1 MALDFEDQNE
11 SEAALAKWP
20 FYLSAFF
27 ILGITLLFAYLQ
39 YLQEGILGTW
49 QLIGCIFASAV
60 ASILIFFPLF
70 VEKALFLSFY
80 GKKPQEEELHRKIF
94 FDMKEV
100 KEELDSLAVKIDKVP
115 SVVDQ
120 ILKNSK
126 EGDQAEQE
134 LLSSLLHSFQG
145 MESNLTEKLSA
156 LEGLV
161 HSPILP
167 EPDPQI
173 KEVQKNLASTQKK
186 LDTFSSK
193 FEQLQDSINDIKDA
207 LKSSALSSS
216 PPASLNLENPEK
228 HKDQRKASLVTE
240 VMEDE
245 FTEEKEDEPVLSDP
259 EDLVESLTPVT
270 QEEDASDQEDA
281 TNETVLPDLEDLEES
296 FTPETQE
303 EGPPDQ
309 GDATNET
316 VLSGLENLKE
326 EEVTRGGELP
336 NQVSADI
343 ETELDLDL
351 PDPQETIRKVD
362 ALLAGEKIS
371 EKPTL
376 KIENEEKSKNSD
388 LTSVI
393 ANVMIGIGNKPYLR
407 GEGPGL
413 SWDEGV
419 PMNFIEIGKWAWS
432 PSRKNASLTIQ
443 VYRND
448 EDPDTSGKFEV
459 KAGEKFELTPK
470 F

>member
-11 SEAALAKWP
+11 TEGVLAKWP

-39 YLQEGILGTW
+39 YLQDGILGTW

-80 GKKPQEEELHRKIF
+80 GKKPQEDELYRKIF

-100 KEELDSLAVKIDKVP
+100 KEGLDSLAVKIDKVP
-115 SVVDQ
+115 SVVDR
-120 ILKNSK
+120 ILKNPK
-126 EGDQAEQE
+126 EEDQAEQH
-134 LLSSLLHSFQG
+134 LVSSLLHSLQG
-145 MESNLTEKLSA
+145 MESNLTKKLSV
-156 LEGLV
+156 LEGFV

-173 KEVQKNLASTQKK
+173 EEVHKNLSLTKEK
-186 LDTFSSK
+186 LDTLNSK
-193 FEQLQDSINDIKDA
+193 FQQLEDSINEIKSA

-216 PPASLNLENPEK
+216 PPASPNLENPEK
-228 HKDQRKASLVTE
+228 HEDQPKASPVSE
-240 VMEDE
+240 IMEEE
-245 FTEEKEDEPVLSDP
+245 FTEVI
-259 EDLVESLTPVT
+259 
-270 QEEDASDQEDA
+270 EEEAA
-281 TNETVLPDLEDLEES
+281 LPDPEDLEES
-296 FTPETQE
+296 FTPVTQE
-303 EGPPDQ
+303 EDPADEEDAFNEDVLPDPEDLEEEEITSGDELPDQ
-309 GDATNET
+309 VSKDVET
-316 VLSGLENLKE
+316 
-326 EEVTRGGELP
+326 
-336 NQVSADI
+336 A
-343 ETELDLDL
+343 LDLDL

-371 EKPTL
+371 EKTTP
-376 KIENEEKSKNSD
+376 KIENEEKLKKSA

-459 KAGEKFELTPK
+459 KPGERFELTPK

>member
-11 SEAALAKWP
+11 TEAALAKWP
-20 FYLSAFF
+20 FFLSAFF

-39 YLQEGILGTW
+39 YLQDGILGTW
-49 QLIGCIFASAV
+49 QLIACIFASAV

-100 KEELDSLAVKIDKVP
+100 KERLDSLAVKIDKVP

-126 EGDQAEQE
+126 EGNQAEQE
-134 LLSSLLHSFQG
+134 LVSSLLHSLQG

-173 KEVQKNLASTQKK
+173 EEVHKNLALTEEKI
-186 LDTFSSK
+186 DTLSSK
-193 FEQLQDSINDIKDA
+193 FEQFKDSINEIKAA
-207 LKSSALSSS
+207 LKSSAISSS
-216 PPASLNLENPEK
+216 PLASPILDNPEK
-228 HKDQRKASLVTE
+228 HEDQPKASPVAE
-240 VMEDE
+240 VMEEE
-245 FTEEKEDEPVLSDP
+245 FAEVKVEEAELPDP
-259 EDLVESLTPVT
+259 ENLAESFTQEI
-270 QEEDASDQEDA
+270 QEEDPLSEEDA
-281 TNETVLPDLEDLEES
+281 TDEDVLPDPKDLEES
-296 FTPETQE
+296 FTPESQDEDPLDE
-303 EGPPDQ
+303 E
-309 GDATNET
+309 DATDED
-316 VLSGLENLKE
+316 VLPDPKDLEE
-326 EEVTRGGELP
+326 EEVSTGDELP
-336 NQVSADI
+336 DQVPTDI

-376 KIENEEKSKNSD
+376 KIDNEEKSKKSA

-432 PSRKNASLTIQ
+432 PPRKNASLTIQ

-459 KAGEKFELTPK
+459 KPGEKFELTPK